1 MIILTDTID
10 ITNPDQ
16 VIAQFQYYID
26 WAFAAAAKTLSYLAG
41 VVLLISLFK
50 KDS

>member
-1 MIILTDTID
+1 MIILTDGID
-10 ITNPDQ
+10 INNPDA

-26 WAFAAAAKTLSYLAG
+26 WAFEAAAQVIAYLAG
-41 VVLLISLFK
+41 VVLIVSLFK

>member
-10 ITNPDQ
+10 ITNPDE

-26 WAFAAAAKTLSYLAG
+26 WAFEASGQVLAYLAG

-50 KDS
+50 NNG

>member
-1 MIILTDTID
+1 MIILTNTID
-10 ITNPDQ
+10 INNTDA

-26 WAFAAAAKTLSYLAG
+26 WAFEASGQVIAYIAG
-41 VVLLISLFK
+41 IVLLISLFK